1 MLIKQIAKNRVE
13 IEFAFTWIWDGPAH
27 ARSENVAAANS
38 GRLIGASGA

>member
-27 ARSENVAAANS
+27 ALSEKVAAAS
-38 GRLIGASGA
+38 SVRLIGASGA

>member
-27 ARSENVAAANS
+27 ALSENVAVAS
-38 GRLIGASGA
+38 LGRLIGASGA

>member
-27 ARSENVAAANS
+27 TLSENVATAS
-38 GRLIGASGA
+38 LGRLIGASGA